1 MFVFTVKPR
10 VQGVTPELV
19 DLFQEV
25 GTSTIGHLTDFGFL
39 KGLKPL
45 FRPIHFVGNAVTVRI
60 PHMDSTAVHKAL
72 DFVEPGDV
80 LVIDMSGDV
89 ERSCFGGIVSYA
101 AKAKKVAGVIVAGCI
116 NDVEEI
122 KEIQL
127 PVFSLGVSP
136 ITTRILGIEGE
147 INTTVSVCGV
157 SIHPGDL
164 VVADNDG
171 VFVINPESAAKYA
184 EIAIEKQLREPE
196 TKRKIDSGI
205 SLASIS
211 KADRFFTTEGQ
222 PESKEPTKVI

>member
-1 MFVFTVKPR
+1 MFTVKPR

-19 DLFQEV
+19 DLFQNV

-39 KGLKPL
+39 KGLTPL

-72 DFVEPGDV
+72 DFVQPGDV

-89 ERSCFGGIVSYA
+89 ERSCFGGMVSYA
-101 AKAKKVAGVIVAGCI
+101 AHTKKVAGVIVSGCI

-122 KEIQL
+122 KEIKL

-136 ITTRILGIEGE
+136 LTTRILGIEGE

-157 SIHPGDL
+157 SINPGDL

-171 VFVINPESAAKYA
+171 VFVVNPDLAAKYG

-211 KADRFFTTEGQ
+211 KAERFFN
-222 PESKEPTKVI
+222 PDYSKC

>member
-1 MFVFTVKPR
+1 MITVKQR

-19 DLFQEV
+19 DLFQNV

-39 KGLKPL
+39 KGLTPL

-72 DFVEPGDV
+72 DLVQPGDV

-89 ERSCFGGIVSYA
+89 ERSCLGGIVSYA
-101 AKAKKVAGVIVAGCI
+101 AHAKKVAGVIVSGCI

-122 KEIQL
+122 KELRL

-136 ITTRILGIEGE
+136 LTTRILGIEGE
-147 INTTVSVCGV
+147 INTTISVCGV
-157 SIHPGDL
+157 SISPGDL
-164 VVADNDG
+164 IVADSDG
-171 VFVINPESAAKYA
+171 VFVVNPENAAKFG
-184 EIAIEKQLREPE
+184 EIAIQKQLREPE
-196 TKRKIDSGI
+196 TKRKIDSGM

-211 KADRFFTTEGQ
+211 KAGQFFATD
-222 PESKEPTKVI
+222 